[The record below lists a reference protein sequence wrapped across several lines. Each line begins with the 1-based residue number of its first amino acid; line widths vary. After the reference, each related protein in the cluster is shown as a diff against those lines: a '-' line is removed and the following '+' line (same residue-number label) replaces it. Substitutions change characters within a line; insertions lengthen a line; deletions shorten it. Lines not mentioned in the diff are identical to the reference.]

1 MRKRVKEKK
10 YGKITFTDVL
20 IIFAGC
26 ILYALSVV
34 LFTSPNNIAPG
45 GIIGISTLI
54 NYAFNFLPLG
64 TLTLLLNVPIF
75 IWGGIALGWKY
86 LTRSVICSAVSSV
99 LMDGFNVLIDKG
111 YLTPYVGDGL
121 LASAFGGLLCG
132 AGLALIFYRGGSTGG
147 TDIVARI
154 MHIKAP
160 HISQGNFMLFVDAVV
175 VVVSAFVYGNI
186 ENALYAIICIFV
198 MSRAIDAILYGM
210 SKNNGKLLFIVT
222 SKYDEVTDV
231 ILRRVDR
238 GVTLLK
244 AEGGFRR
251 DDKRVILCAVRSNQ
265 VHLTNHLIHQVD
277 TEAFVIVTTANTI
290 KGRGFYSYDEA
301 PNPAVYEDLDA
312 LSGISEKTQENP

>member
-1 MRKRVKEKK
+1 MKKRVKEKR
-10 YGKITFTDVL
+10 YGRITFTDVL
-20 IIFAGC
+20 VIFAGC
-26 ILYALSVV
+26 VLYALSVV

-45 GIIGISTLI
+45 GVIGISTLI
-54 NYAFNFLPLG
+54 NYAFDFLPLG
-64 TLTLLLNVPIF
+64 TMTLLLNVPIF

-86 LTRSVICSAVSSV
+86 LTRSIICSAVSSV

-111 YLTPYVGDGL
+111 YLTPYIGDGL
-121 LASAFGGLLCG
+121 LVSAFGGLLCG

-154 MHIKAP
+154 MHLKAP

-175 VVVSAFVYGNI
+175 VVISAFVYGNI

-198 MSRAIDAILYGM
+198 MSKAIDTILYGV
-210 SKNNGKLLFIVT
+210 SKNNGKLLFVVT

-265 VHLTNHLIHQVD
+265 VHLTNQLIHQVD
-277 TEAFVIVTTANTI
+277 SEAFVIVTTANTI

-301 PNPAVYEDLDA
+301 PNPAVYENLDSLA
-312 LSGISEKTQENP
+312 GISEKTQENP